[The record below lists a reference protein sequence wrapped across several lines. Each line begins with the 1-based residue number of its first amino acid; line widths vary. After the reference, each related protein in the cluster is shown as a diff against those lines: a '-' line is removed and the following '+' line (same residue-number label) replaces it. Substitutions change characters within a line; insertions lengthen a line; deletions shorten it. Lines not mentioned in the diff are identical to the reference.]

1 MTEFLNGIRSAD
13 IQQQIVDLFKSY
25 EIGDES
31 TKICGN
37 DVPTTD
43 EVRKALADICAVEPA
58 DSQVPLYNAAE
69 LQDPVHFDESEKVC
83 MLLTIVKLEDLL
95 HLESLAWVVFQTQL
109 ARYSPEQ
116 APDALVKSVP
126 FATLFDNIQVFNIT
140 CTPVEE
146 PAALDCQIEFYWT
159 GRYSENLKREA
170 EHVKSSRP
178 MSSVKEEDE
187 EPIEPEENLL
197 DYVRR
202 MVYERDNTEQIS
214 NIARYAEE
222 AEAPYRTLSM
232 KDVAASGTYTGP
244 PKYLR
249 QRDQPMEVPM
259 ECVRRLCDAIDTS
272 FDDRCALWEIQDYVN
287 KKQLPFEEGII
298 EKMFEEAI

>member
-1 MTEFLNGIRSAD
+1 M
-13 IQQQIVDLFKSY
+13 DLFKSY
-25 EIGDES
+25 EIGDAA

-43 EVRKALADICAVEPA
+43 EVRRAIADICAVVPA
-58 DSQVPLYNAAE
+58 DSQAPLYNVAE
-69 LQDPVHFDESEKVC
+69 LQDPAHFDDSEKVC
-83 MLLTIVKLEDLL
+83 MLLTIMTLDDLL
-95 HLESLAWVVFQTQL
+95 HLESLAWIAFQTQL

-116 APDALVKSVP
+116 APDASVKSVP
-126 FATLFDNIQVFNIT
+126 FATLFDNIQVLNVT
-140 CTPVEE
+140 CTPIED
-146 PAALDCQIEFYWT
+146 PAALDCQVEFYWA
-159 GRYSENLKREA
+159 GRYTENLKREA

-178 MSSVKEEDE
+178 MSSVKEEA
-187 EPIEPEENLL
+187 EPIEPHESLL

-244 PKYLR
+244 PKYLK
-249 QRDQPMEVPM
+249 QRD
-259 ECVRRLCDAIDTS
+259 
-272 FDDRCALWEIQDYVN
+272 
-287 KKQLPFEEGII
+287 
-298 EKMFEEAI
+298 